1 MMLIYNCREEENMKS
16 KRQLLKEFNKIQKDY
31 VDAVR
36 VGNQKRIEEL
46 ADERSYIQLQIRR
59 IENAEKK

>member
-1 MMLIYNCREEENMKS
+1 MLIYNCREEENMKS

-36 VGNQKRIEEL
+36 VGNQRRIEEL

>member
-1 MMLIYNCREEENMKS
+1 MLIYNCREEENMKS

>member
-1 MMLIYNCREEENMKS
+1 MMLIYNCREEEHMKS

-59 IENAEKK
+59 IEHAEKK

>member
-1 MMLIYNCREEENMKS
+1 MKS

-36 VGNQKRIEEL
+36 IGNQKRIEEL